1 MQRINSKKAT
11 VAAALAG
18 LGFGMG
24 QLGTL
29 LVVWVGFLVIGGDE
43 GGDGGMQAV
52 AGFLLYIGAWN

>member
-29 LVVWVGFLVIGGDE
+29 LVVWVGFLVIGGE
-43 GGDGGMQAV
+43 
-52 AGFLLYIGAWN
+52 